1 MRLVCPNCAAQYEID
16 RSLFPAE
23 GTEVQCSACGT
34 VWFEPGSATGAAPTP
49 PARQTPRSEPAARP
63 KPPEARAPRTEAAR
77 SDKAAA
83 RPDPATTEPDPVGSP
98 PPAPPRPAA
107 SSRPAPGPAEEPA
120 PRALDPAVADVLRQ
134 EADFE
139 ASQRAREQSNLET
152 QEELGLFGP
161 VDSGLAPVSA
171 RSGASSL
178 PDIDDISSTLE
189 PIETGR
195 AGQTELPQTDAAR
208 KRSFLAGMG
217 VPLILLVLLTGLY
230 LGAPALARMVPALEA
245 PLGAYVGLVDKARLA
260 VAGLL
265 GVGP

>member
-1 MRLVCPNCAAQYEID
+1 
-16 RSLFPAE
+16 
-23 GTEVQCSACGT
+23 
-34 VWFEPGSATGAAPTP
+34 
-49 PARQTPRSEPAARP
+49 
-63 KPPEARAPRTEAAR
+63 
-77 SDKAAA
+77 
-83 RPDPATTEPDPVGSP
+83 
-98 PPAPPRPAA
+98 
-107 SSRPAPGPAEEPA
+107 
-120 PRALDPAVADVLRQ
+120 VADVLRQ

-161 VDSGLAPVSA
+161 VDSGLAPASA

-217 VPLILLVLLTGLY
+217 VPLILLVVLTGLY
-230 LGAPALARMVPALEA
+230 LGAPALASAVPALEGA
-245 PLGAYVGLVDKARLA
+245 LGAYVGLVDKARLA